1 MKAIIPAAGLGTRFL
16 PATKSQPKEMLPV
29 LAKPTIQYVV
39 EEALAAGVD
48 EVIIV
53 SNCQKRS
60 IEEHFSPDEALV
72 SHLEAV
78 GKKGY
83 AEAVRHAGSLPVSFV
98 EQVEPLGLG
107 HAIHCA
113 ASRVLGGAE
122 VAGAAEAEGTAEA
135 AGAADVEVTAEAA
148 GAAEA
153 EGSAGGA
160 GEAASPEPVE
170 PFFVLL
176 GDVLVPDN
184 GLLPRMLAASRAHGG
199 ASVIAVLRVP
209 REQVNRFGIVAGE
222 PVADEALAGTL
233 PADEFYAD
241 DTHAGAGVGRE
252 PAAEGAADDKLWCIT
267 GMVEK
272 PSVETA
278 PSNLAIFGRY
288 LLSARVMHLLSH
300 TAPGAGGE
308 IQLTDA
314 LIELLEHEDVYAFV
328 IDPDEGF
335 DVGTIDDWLMTNLRL
350 AQRDPALSLSF
361 SRAAAWSQD

>member
-29 LAKPTIQYVV
+29 LDKPTIQYVV

-53 SNCQKRS
+53 SNSQKRS
-60 IEEHFSPDEALV
+60 IEEHFSPDEGLV

-83 AEAVRHAGSLPVSFV
+83 AEAVRHAGSLSVSFV
-98 EQVEPLGLG
+98 EQAEPLGLG

-113 ASRVLGGAE
+113 ASRVLGDGDVGGEAEGAD
-122 VAGAAEAEGTAEA
+122 ATGDAEAENDDG
-135 AGAADVEVTAEAA
+135 EVP
-148 GAAEA
+148 
-153 EGSAGGA
+153 
-160 GEAASPEPVE
+160 SPEQAE

-184 GLLPRMLAASRAHGG
+184 GLLPRMLEASRAHGG

-209 REQVNRFGIVAGE
+209 REQVSRFGIVAGE
-222 PVADEALAGTL
+222 PVADES
-233 PADEFYAD
+233 P
-241 DTHAGAGVGRE
+241 AGAD
-252 PAAEGAADDKLWCIT
+252 AGAPPTDATLWRVT

-272 PSVETA
+272 PPVETA
-278 PSNLAIFGRY
+278 PSDMAIFGRY
-288 LLSARVMHLLSH
+288 LLSARVMRLLSH
-300 TAPGAGGE
+300 TVPGAGGE

-314 LIELLEHEDVYAFV
+314 LIELLEHEGVYALV

-335 DVGTIDDWLMTNLRL
+335 DVGTIDDWLKTNIRL
-350 AQRDPALSLSF
+350 AQRDPALAQAF
-361 SRAAAWSQD
+361 A